1 MKISV
6 VAMGKMRDARFGE
19 LATEYRERLSHHL
32 PVEDIEVREVRVS
45 GNDVAGAL
53 ADEAEGMRKASPE
66 PALTIAM
73 TEGGKQIDSAQL
85 AEWMDDWMVGGQ
97 RHVVFY
103 IGSAH
108 GLDRQFLKSCD
119 RRLSLSKMT
128 FPHEMA
134 RMMLWEQLYRA
145 MTIIRGEPYHK

>member
-1 MKISV
+1 
-6 VAMGKMRDARFGE
+6 MRDGRLGE
-19 LATEYRERLSHHL
+19 LAREYRERLAHHL
-32 PVEDIEVREVRVS
+32 PVEDVEIREVRVS

-53 ADEAEGMRKASPE
+53 AEEAEAMQKASPDG
-66 PALTIAM
+66 ALTIAM
-73 TEGGKQIDSAQL
+73 SEDGKQIDSAEL
-85 AEWMDDWMVGGQ
+85 AEWMDDWMVSGQ

-108 GLDRQFLKSCD
+108 GLDRPFRRRCD
-119 RRLSLSKMT
+119 RRLSLSNMT

>member
-6 VAMGKMRDARFGE
+6 VAVGKMREGRLGE
-19 LATEYRERLSHHL
+19 LAREYRERLAHHL
-32 PVEDIEVREVRVS
+32 PVEDIEVREARVS
-45 GNDVAGAL
+45 GHDVAGAL
-53 ADEAEGMRKASPE
+53 AEEAEAMRKVTPE
-66 PALTIAM
+66 GALTIAM
-73 TEGGKQIDSAQL
+73 MEGGKQIDSHQL
-85 AEWMDDWMVGGQ
+85 AEWMDEWMVSGQ

-108 GLDRQFLKSCD
+108 GLDRPLCRESQ